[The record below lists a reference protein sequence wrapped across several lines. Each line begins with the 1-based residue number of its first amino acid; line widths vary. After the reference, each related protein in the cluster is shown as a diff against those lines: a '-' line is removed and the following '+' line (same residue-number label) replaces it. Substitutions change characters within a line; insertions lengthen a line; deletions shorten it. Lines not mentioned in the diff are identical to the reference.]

1 LLATRHSPLATRYL
15 PVRAVHAA
23 ITHMEI
29 TPIGYIN
36 SPYKQKFAIPRQPGL
51 VPEATGEIIFSEDF
65 SDPNC
70 LREIEQFSH
79 LWLIFQFHE
88 TVDKG
93 WTPTVQPPRLGGKEK
108 VGVFASRSTF
118 RPNGLGL
125 SVVTNLGWEQQG
137 STLVLKVGGI
147 DLLDKTPVIDIKPYL
162 PYADTVPDASS
173 GYAEEKPGHD
183 HDIVFS
189 PEAEAALLKLEKENP
204 DLRAFITSVLKQD
217 PRPAWRKKPE
227 DAKSYGMA
235 LMDINIKWCIY
246 NNQVKVLRLEKIIS

>member
-1 LLATRHSPLATRYL
+1 
-15 PVRAVHAA
+15 
-23 ITHMEI
+23 MEI

-51 VPEATGEIIFSEDF
+51 VPEAVGEIIFAEDF

-125 SVVTNLGWEQQG
+125 SVVTNLGWEQKRG
-137 STLVLKVGGI
+137 AVVLKVGGI
-147 DLLDKTPVIDIKPYL
+147 DLLDKTPIVDIKPYL
-162 PYADTVPDASS
+162 PYADAIPGASS
-173 GYAEEKPGHD
+173 GFAEEKPGHD
-183 HDIVFS
+183 YDIVFS
-189 PEAEAALLKLEKENP
+189 SEAIEALQKYGKKIPNLKVL
-204 DLRAFITSVLKQD
+204 IVGVLKQD
-217 PRPAWRKKPE
+217 PRPAWRKKPGDE
-227 DAKSYGMA
+227 KSYGMA
-235 LMDINIKWCIY
+235 LLDINIKWCID
-246 NNQVKVLRLEKIIS
+246 NNQIKVLRLEKIIP